1 MWKDAL
7 MPHRET
13 LTITRSRDAGATL
26 VEILVALAIAAV
38 ALVAIYGFVIS
49 TTRSFGLAED
59 IIEAQQTVR
68 FIAERITEEARW
80 GEEVVADPRCR
91 PTLLCPDRV
100 TLRIPAANPV
110 RPGSPYEVTFGH
122 DARARTVV
130 RRQGRTEQVVGDRV
144 AALEFRYLTA
154 DAQPAATPDAVARI
168 ALLVTAR
175 PSPDEPGRTIQT
187 DFLLRNLRAPGAAAA
202 PPAPTQPA
210 PAFRPAPAPPSGLGP
225 LVRATSPPP
234 QPPGGAPAAP
244 PAAGPPAAGPP
255 GCPQAP
261 EPPARRPVARP
272 EVRGTLVEI
281 TDWEITRAAGGA
293 LVVEADV
300 ENLEAH
306 PVLGVRISAT
316 GYALEGTAVATASV
330 VVPEVAQGDFEAFR
344 ITLSSA
350 QPVLWLVLKV
360 EQYLPRPTAPLHAA
374 VAEVPLA
381 LYQEVAKERVVIS
394 ATLLPSGPT
403 SRQIACVAIADT
415 AGFPV
420 ASARVTVE
428 VAAVGQRTV
437 TQTLEVQPGK
447 TVSFPLTW
455 TSRVLPGVT
464 VKVEEVRLAP
474 GG

>member
-1 MWKDAL
+1 
-7 MPHRET
+7 
-13 LTITRSRDAGATL
+13 
-26 VEILVALAIAAV
+26 
-38 ALVAIYGFVIS
+38 
-49 TTRSFGLAED
+49 
-59 IIEAQQTVR
+59 
-68 FIAERITEEARW
+68 ERITEEARW
-80 GEEVVADPRCR
+80 GEEVVGDPRCR

-110 RPGSPYEVTFGH
+110 RPGSPYEVTFSH
-122 DARARTVV
+122 DARARTVL
-130 RRQGRTEQVVGDRV
+130 RRQGRTEQVVGDKV

-154 DAQPAATPDAVARI
+154 DAQPAATADAVARI

-175 PSPDEPGRTIQT
+175 PSPEEAGRTIQT
-187 DFLLRNLRAPGAAAA
+187 DFLLRNIRPPAGAAAPA
-202 PPAPTQPA
+202 PPTPPA

-225 LVRATSPPP
+225 IVRATPP
-234 QPPGGAPAAP
+234 QPPPQGGAPVPP
-244 PAAGPPAAGPP
+244 PAPAP
-255 GCPQAP
+255 GQPVCPQAELP
-261 EPPARRPVARP
+261 SRRPPARP
-272 EVRGTLVEI
+272 EVRGALVEI
-281 TDWEITRAAGGA
+281 TDWEITRAASGA

-330 VVPEVAQGDFEAFR
+330 VVPEVAEGDFEAFR

-374 VAEVPLA
+374 LAEVPLA
-381 LYQEVAKERVVIS
+381 LYQEVAKERIVIS
-394 ATLLPSGPT
+394 ATLLPSGPA

-437 TQTLEVQPGK
+437 TQTLELQAGK

-464 VKVEEVRLAP
+464 VNVEEVRLAP